1 MNNKSEWETLSVI
14 AEESKWEVD
23 IKSNKIKK
31 KKTEKKMYLL
41 NEVEKEGSEEKC
53 PAFSIIL
60 LYSALEGKVVSET
73 TTLTTLFLRH

>member
-1 MNNKSEWETLSVI
+1 M
-14 AEESKWEVD
+14 D

-31 KKTEKKMYLL
+31 KTEGKKLYLL

-53 PAFSIIL
+53 PAFSIIF

-73 TTLTTLFLRH
+73 TILTTLFLRH